1 MSSSKFALFV
11 DLENCGAKVDTLLS
25 VLEKVKIRGDIL
37 LGKVYG
43 YTDQYRTS
51 RRSCS
56 PTPSP
61 WCPACATASARK
73 TTQISCW

>member
-43 YTDQYRTS
+43 
-51 RRSCS
+51 
-56 PTPSP
+56 
-61 WCPACATASARK
+61 
-73 TTQISCW
+73 

>member
-43 YTDQYRTS
+43 YTDQYSDLKEVLLSNT
-51 RRSCS
+51 
-56 PTPSP
+56 SP
-61 WCPACATASARK
+61 WCPACATVSARK